1 MSLPLHVMCNS
12 LLLAS
17 RLLDPNNI
25 DSVLPRCNDK
35 RFSTNY
41 SLTDSNSLL
50 RTSSISDTSLLEASS
65 AESSAYKR
73 SLILTAA
80 FISLTYI
87 RKRRGPS
94 IDSCGTSRVTDLN
107 SEKNTRNL
115 YSLHSTSLPPKY
127 ESNQFTAAWLTPIAL
142 NLEVKILW
150 FTVSNAFCK
159 SNMTIP
165 VY

>member
-17 RLLDPNNI
+17 RLLDLNNI

-35 RFSTNY
+35 RFSTNH

-50 RTSSISDTSLLEASS
+50 RISSISDTSLLEASS

-73 SLILTAA
+73 SLHLTAA

-87 RKRRGPS
+87 RNKRGPS
-94 IDSCGTSRVTDLN
+94 IDPCGTPHVTDLN
-107 SEKNTRNL
+107 SEKTPEI
-115 YSLHSTSLPPKY
+115 STACTLPPKY
-127 ESNQFTAAWLTPIAL
+127 EINQFTAAWLTPKDQGMAL
-142 NLEVKILW
+142 NMERKMKGRKLICDKYLFLKFKI
-150 FTVSNAFCK
+150 
-159 SNMTIP
+159 
-165 VY
+165 